1 MRTATPACPPLSLL
15 LCYCSPNENG
25 HVDHAGGLLH
35 IEDVLPFFPDFVA
48 IDNFKGAITD
58 SLARYNTQ
66 IEELKAEMDE
76 ATAIAGGL

>member
-1 MRTATPACPPLSLL
+1 M
-15 LCYCSPNENG
+15 
-25 HVDHAGGLLH
+25 H